1 MHNRRAAWETRPP
14 FVIAASGQ
22 QRFSGAVVENSI
34 LTSTGQV
41 TIPQSI
47 LERLG
52 AREGDPVTFTPL
64 PDGTVLM
71 RIKTHSITDLA
82 GILFEEGREP
92 VPVEKL
98 SL

>member
-1 MHNRRAAWETRPP
+1 
-14 FVIAASGQ
+14 
-22 QRFSGAVVENSI
+22 VENSI

-47 LERLG
+47 LDGLG
-52 AREGDPVTFTPL
+52 AREGDSVTFTRL

-71 RIKTHSITDLA
+71 RIKTRGIEDLA
-82 GILFEEGREP
+82 GTLFEASREP

-98 SL
+98 SF